1 MELVVGAWA
10 ALVLEGGGGA
20 GSRRV
25 GVSRREGGGGA
36 GTRRIGVGSRRKDGG
51 GAGSRCESRRGAG
64 GRVGSRCRLAS
75 FVLFERSR

>member
-10 ALVLEGGGGA
+10 ALVLEGGEELVVGA
-20 GSRRV
+20 LALV
-25 GVSRREGGGGA
+25 GERAGRA
-36 GTRRIGVGSRRKDGG
+36 GTRRIGVGSRRKGRG